1 MKAWQVSSRV
11 NSPKNDDAEI
21 IVPVEVESV
30 SRSEDF
36 RNYFDAVVEVN
47 IKNVAERHDLI
58 QRLLS
63 T

>member
-1 MKAWQVSSRV
+1 MPIELQ
-11 NSPKNDDAEI
+11 
-21 IVPVEVESV
+21 SV

-47 IKNVAERHDLI
+47 IKNVAEQHDLI